1 MTTPVIQSLN
11 TLFPQAK
18 IDVVSDSRSH
28 ILYRHCP
35 FLGEVIIKNKN
46 RLMRGAV
53 DLVFTVRKK
62 NYDLIVDLRTDGL
75 AYLFRG
81 QEILTKFS
89 SRPYG
94 RHAVE
99 NLMGVIHR
107 IHGDREI
114 PDTRLWIT
122 KQEED
127 RAQQLLKS
135 LPGKNWL
142 VVVPDNLDKRK
153 VWPKEK
159 YINLINSFSHQ
170 LDGVIF
176 EGSGSEREIGERIA
190 NKINVPSVNLAGKTN
205 LLEAAA
211 VIKRAKV
218 YIGCDS
224 GLGHIAGVV
233 KTPSL
238 ILFSVDRPERVLPWR
253 SGAKYLVSNDNMASS
268 IDTRDAIDVFKDL
281 LDSSQVIIT
290 SCV

>member
-1 MTTPVIQSLN
+1 MSFLTAGLKFCIDTVLSSAKLLLKTKTGLCEAQSIWCLQSEKELRLN
-11 TLFPQAK
+11 RGP
-18 IDVVSDSRSH
+18 
-28 ILYRHCP
+28 
-35 FLGEVIIKNKN
+35 EN
-46 RLMRGAV
+46 RWSG
-53 DLVFTVRKK
+53 
-62 NYDLIVDLRTDGL
+62 IS
-75 AYLFRG
+75 FRG

-127 RAQQLLKS
+127 RAQHMLKS

-176 EGSGSEREIGERIA
+176 EGSGSERETGERIA
-190 NKINVPSVNLAGKTN
+190 NKINLPSVNLAGKTN

-268 IDTRDAIDVFKDL
+268 IHTRDAIDVFKDL
-281 LDSSQVIIT
+281 LDSSQDINNSFV
-290 SCV
+290 